1 MFDHVFG
8 PHSVQDKFCF
18 IGNADDVIFHGV
30 RQETIKKNKD
40 WFISN
45 PNKVLFHSQLPAL
58 VDELDEGQPGVL
70 LQRVLPLL
78 RAQQHDQLYHRLAL
92 FKRGQSCN

>member
-30 RQETIKKNKD
+30 RQETIKKIKID
-40 WFISN
+40 LFPILIRYW
-45 PNKVLFHSQLPAL
+45 FHSQLPAL